1 MKAAVLVGFG
11 AVDQL
16 ELREVPEPKTGPGQ
30 VKVGV
35 VATSIN
41 PIDWK
46 LREGMKRPGM
56 LLELPAVLG
65 RDASGEV
72 VEVGSGVTRFRPGAR
87 VAGLVMGAYGEI
99 VVAKDEAWA
108 EVPEGLNLEDAAALP
123 LVTLTGSQLVEES
136 LAPRPSE
143 TILVTGALGSVGRT
157 AVFAAKGR
165 GVRVWAGV
173 RRAQKEA
180 AQALGV
186 DGVVAL
192 DDEIDCRRLP
202 TLDAIADTVGAS
214 VTEKLL
220 DRVYLPGQKN
230 PIPLR
235 STTTSLFLLARLR
248 DEAHRFSNRARMR
261 IGKKRRFAS
270 PLDDVKGL
278 GGKAKKAL
286 LTHVGNLAAI
296 RAADDATLLAV
307 PGITSRHVRA
317 LRAAFPASP

>member
-11 AVDQL
+11 GVDQL

-30 VKVGV
+30 VKVRV

-56 LLELPAVLG
+56 LLELPAILG

-72 VEVGSGVTRFRPGAR
+72 VEVGAGVTRFGPGAR
-87 VAGLVMGAYGEI
+87 VTGLVMGGYGER

-108 EVPEGLNLEDAAALP
+108 ELPEGLNLADVAALP
-123 LVTLTGSQLVEES
+123 LVTLTGSQLIEES

-165 GVRVWAGV
+165 GVKVWAGV
-173 RRAQKEA
+173 RRSQKDA
-180 AQALGV
+180 AEALGA

-192 DDEIDCRRLP
+192 DDELDCRRLP
-202 TLDAIADTVGAS
+202 TLDGIADTIGAS
-214 VTEKLL
+214 VTERLL
-220 DRVYLPGQKN
+220 DRVRRGGVVASVASEPKGAHERGLEVRHHSAHPD
-230 PIPLR
+230 PER
-235 STTTSLFLLARLR
+235 LARLVR
-248 DEAHRFSNRARMR
+248 AVADGALVIPIAKRFSLAQIREAQQ
-261 IGKKRRFAS
+261 FAEQ
-270 PLDDVKGL
+270 GA
-278 GGKAKKAL
+278 GGK
-286 LTHVGNLAAI
+286 VIVQISDG
-296 RAADDATLLAV
+296 
-307 PGITSRHVRA
+307 G
-317 LRAAFPASP
+317 

>member
-11 AVDQL
+11 GVDQL

-30 VKVGV
+30 VKVRV

-46 LREGMKRPGM
+46 LREGMKRPG
-56 LLELPAVLG
+56 LPLELPAILG
-65 RDASGEV
+65 RDASGTV
-72 VEVGSGVTRFRPGAR
+72 LEVGAGVTRFRPGAR

-143 TILVTGALGSVGRT
+143 IILVTGALGSVGRT
-157 AVFAAKGR
+157 AVFAAKRR

-173 RRAQKEA
+173 RQSQKDA
-180 AQALGV
+180 AAVLGV

-192 DDEIDCRRLP
+192 DDEVDCRRLP
-202 TLDAIADTVGAS
+202 TLDGIADTVGAS
-214 VTEKLL
+214 ITEKLL
-220 DRVYLPGQKN
+220 ERVRKGGAVASVASDPKGAHERGIEVRHHSAH
-230 PIPLR
+230 PDP
-235 STTTSLFLLARLR
+235 ARLAALVR
-248 DEAHRFSNRARMR
+248 AVAEGSLVIPIAKRFSLAQIREAQQYAEQ
-261 IGKKRRFAS
+261 G
-270 PLDDVKGL
+270 V
-278 GGKAKKAL
+278 GGKVVVRVADA
-286 LTHVGNLAAI
+286 GGAA
-296 RAADDATLLAV
+296 
-307 PGITSRHVRA
+307 
-317 LRAAFPASP
+317 